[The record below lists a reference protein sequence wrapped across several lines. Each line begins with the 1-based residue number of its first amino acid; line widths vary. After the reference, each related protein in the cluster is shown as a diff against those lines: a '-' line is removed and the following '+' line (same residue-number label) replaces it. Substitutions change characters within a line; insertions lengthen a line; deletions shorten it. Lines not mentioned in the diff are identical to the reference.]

1 MSRRPGGNAVLGGS
15 PRLWPRLY
23 ALLLRLYPE
32 PMRRDDGPEMQQL
45 FADLYA
51 DTRARHGGLRAAAFA
66 LKACAELV
74 PRALEARRLIG
85 GRDADAPRSPIDERA
100 GNDARRQGASSSASR
115 VATRSRSPAI
125 VPTRDVSFH
134 DQLPRARPPE
144 GRATGMLD
152 RLVQELRYALRTFRL
167 NPGYFAVTVLTLAV
181 GIGANTAIFSVV
193 KGVLLDTLPY
203 EHPDRVVGIWQYS
216 LASGQ
221 RGRMTPGNFADVRA
235 MDDVFDSAAAFGFTS
250 ATLIGGDAPQ
260 LIRGGRV
267 SASYFDVLGVQPL
280 VGRPFRADE
289 EDPGGPPVVIV
300 SEELWAR
307 RFGSD
312 PNIVGRALNL
322 DGASYEVVGVLPRG
336 IYPTYATV
344 NGEMP
349 FTPDNHDFLVPL
361 RLTDDFYANR
371 RSHVLGAIGKLREGV
386 GIARANEAVDALA
399 ASIAEQHPVV
409 VGEGFRVDLLKDEI
423 TGGAQAALLVL
434 MGTAGVVLLIA
445 ATNVAS
451 LMLARND
458 ARRSET
464 AVRAALGAGRW
475 TLVRQSLVEG
485 LALAGAGAAAG
496 VALAYFGVGLIKA
509 LVPFQVPR
517 MNEVG
522 IDVAVLAFTVG
533 VALLV
538 GAALGVG
545 PAIAA
550 TRRGMLDRLRQGA
563 RGLTADGKR
572 RRAQGF
578 MVAAQACMAV
588 MLVVGAGLLVRTFLQ
603 IKRIDPGFSRAGVL
617 TVPVS
622 LPQTRYPSTDAALGF
637 LQQLEETLTTSPA
650 IASVAFGYDHPLR
663 KSWHDSFRIEGRP
676 EPPPDASMGASFRPV
691 TPGYFETAGIPLMK
705 GRIFGRTDDAGHPDV
720 VVINEAF
727 VAQYFPG
734 DDPVGQRMRIP
745 SMERMFGDGTTPRW
759 FEIAGVVGNVRFNGP
774 TEAVEP
780 AMYVSI
786 PQVPMSDV
794 VMLVAP
800 ARPDVDL
807 LGAVRSAV
815 WRLDPEL
822 PVDGAR
828 TLDVMLSEAIARER
842 FNMLLVGFFATLA
855 LALAGLGI
863 YGLISRLVHMQTKE
877 IGIRVALGARRGQIL
892 GLVLGGA
899 LVPVLIGGLLGIAG
913 AAGLSRLLDSLLY
926 EVAALDPAT
935 FLLTPIVLVATA
947 LLASYLPARRA
958 TRIDPIMALRNE

>member
-1 MSRRPGGNAVLGGS
+1 
-15 PRLWPRLY
+15 
-23 ALLLRLYPE
+23 
-32 PMRRDDGPEMQQL
+32 
-45 FADLYA
+45 
-51 DTRARHGGLRAAAFA
+51 
-66 LKACAELV
+66 
-74 PRALEARRLIG
+74 
-85 GRDADAPRSPIDERA
+85 
-100 GNDARRQGASSSASR
+100 
-115 VATRSRSPAI
+115 
-125 VPTRDVSFH
+125 
-134 DQLPRARPPE
+134 
-144 GRATGMLD
+144 MLD
-152 RLVQELRYALRTFRL
+152 RLSRELRYALRTFRL

-203 EHPDRVVGIWQYS
+203 EDPDRVVGIWQYTLS
-216 LASGQ
+216 SGQ
-221 RGRMTPGNFADVRA
+221 RARMTPGNFADVRA
-235 MDDVFDSAAAFGFTS
+235 MSDVFESAAAFGFTS
-250 ATLIGGDAPQ
+250 ATLIGADSPE

-289 EDPGGPPVVIV
+289 EDPGGAPVTII

-307 RFGSD
+307 RFASD
-312 PNIVGRALNL
+312 PGIVGTTLNL
-322 DGASYEVVGVLPRG
+322 DGTPFEVVGVLPRG

-344 NGEMP
+344 NGETP

-361 RLTDDFYANR
+361 RLDEDSSSNR
-371 RSHVLGAIGKLREGV
+371 RSHVLGAIGKLAAGV
-386 GIARANEAVDALA
+386 GIERANEAIGALA
-399 ASIAEQHPVV
+399 ASLAEQHPEVA
-409 VGEGFRVDLLKDEI
+409 GEGFRVDLLKDEI
-423 TGGAQAALLVL
+423 TGGAHAALLVL
-434 MGTAGVVLLIA
+434 MGTVAVVLLIA

-451 LMLARND
+451 LMLARSD
-458 ARRSET
+458 ARRSEI

-475 TLVRQSLVEG
+475 ALIRQSLVEG
-485 LALAGAGAAAG
+485 LALAGTGAAAG
-496 VALAYFGVGLIKA
+496 VALAYFGVDRIKA
-509 LVPFQVPR
+509 LVPFQIPR

-522 IDVAVLAFTVG
+522 IDVAVLAFTVS

-538 GAALGVG
+538 GAALGVA

-550 TRRGMLDRLRQGA
+550 TRPGMLDRLRQGA
-563 RGLTADGKR
+563 RGLTADGKQ

-603 IKRIDPGFSRAGVL
+603 ITRIDPGFSRAGVL
-617 TVPVS
+617 AVPVS
-622 LPQTRYPSTDAALGF
+622 LPQTRYPGTGEALAF
-637 LQQLEETLTTSPA
+637 FQRLRETLTASPA
-650 IASVAFGYDHPLR
+650 IASVAFGYDHPLG
-663 KSWHDSFRIEGRP
+663 KSWGDSFRIEGRP
-676 EPPPDASMGASFRPV
+676 EPPPEASMGASFRPV
-691 TPGYFETAGIPLMK
+691 TPGYFETAGIPIMK
-705 GRIFGRTDDAGHPDV
+705 GRIFESTDDAAHPDV

-727 VAQYFPG
+727 AAQYFAGEEPI
-734 DDPVGQRMRIP
+734 GQRMRIP

-759 FEIAGVVGNVRFNGP
+759 FEIVGIIGNVRFNGP
-774 TEAVEP
+774 TEAIEP

-800 ARPDVDL
+800 ARPGVDL

-822 PVDGAR
+822 PVDNAL
-828 TLDVMLSEAIARER
+828 TLDVMRSEAIARER

-855 LALAGLGI
+855 LGLAGLGI

-899 LVPVLIGGLLGIAG
+899 LVPVVIGGLLGIAG
-913 AAGLSRLLDSLLY
+913 AAGLSRLLGSLLY
-926 EVAALDPAT
+926 GVAALDPAT
-935 FLLTPIVLVATA
+935 FLLTPLLLVATA

-958 TRIDPIMALRNE
+958 TRIDPVTALRND